1 MDELRR
7 QILHEIMKIYGP
19 NQGQSIGA
27 VIVPAFMGNFKKVLD
42 DTESADE
49 VSEEYMTEDK
59 RIHLILKGRKTF
71 GRRATSTMWQTAT
84 LTDAALPASMLSFD
98 LQFIICLAW

>member
-27 VIVPAFMGNFKKVLD
+27 VIVPAFMGDFKKVLD

-71 GRRATSTMWQTAT
+71 GRRGNKYYV
-84 LTDAALPASMLSFD
+84 TDCNFNGCS
-98 LQFIICLAW
+98 LACEHVEL